1 MTQTDPMDRIKPSEI
16 LKHPFITAL
25 EAEFEF
31 TKYDEYMERLNSK
44 LVRNNLKKSYE
55 YYT

>member
-1 MTQTDPMDRIKPSEI
+1 MDRIKPSEI